1 MSKRIKITLLE
12 LLVIII
18 FCIMSD
24 FVEMDVFSFS
34 LGAIYIM
41 LFDIIGRIIGDN
53 K

>member
-1 MSKRIKITLLE
+1 MNKRIKTTLLE

-18 FCIMSD
+18 FCIMSN

-41 LFDIIGRIIGDN
+41 LFDVIERIIGDE
-53 K
+53 